1 MEVRG
6 PISDAVT
13 RLALLEAV
21 SRGAPIVISA
31 YDLDG
36 RILVHEGAGVTKLG
50 LQPGQLVGAR
60 VQEAFAGADDA
71 LRRIAAAAKGET
83 STNTQDLG
91 ETVWDNWFGPLLD
104 PDGAII
110 GAVSIST
117 DVTERER
124 VRAELEARLAI
135 IEAQTQA
142 IRSMS
147 SPIIQVWQDV
157 LVLPVVGELDEAR
170 AARMTEDLLAA
181 LVSSRAR
188 HAILDLTG
196 VETIDTRTADDL
208 LRIVGSVRLLG
219 VQCIVSGIRPAVAET
234 LVQLGVDLARVVTVA
249 TLHAALRM
257 CMTHQQATRP
267 NSAQ

>member
-21 SRGAPIVISA
+21 SRGAPVVISA

-36 RILVHEGAGVTKLG
+36 RILIQEGAGMTKLG
-50 LQPGQLVGAR
+50 LQPGQLVGVR
-60 VQEAFAGADDA
+60 VQDAFAGADDA
-71 LRRIAAAAKGET
+71 LRRIAAAARGQT

-91 ETVWDNWFGPLLD
+91 ATVWDNWFGPLLG

-124 VRAELEARLAI
+124 VRGELEARLAI

-181 LVSSRAR
+181 LVASRAR

-257 CMTHQQATRP
+257 CMTGPTTGP
-267 NSAQ
+267 SNSR